1 MPTSFLFEHS
11 FNIANNFLSWG
22 AATSGS
28 GGFQGINDP
37 TQLHFVSNDAIS
49 TGDDEV
55 VIAVAMF
62 AGQTIN
68 VDVDFGNGGGDDP
81 IDLRGFVIDAN
92 GAFITQDDSGTLDPG
107 SVSVFD
113 PNFSFTATTSGVYF
127 IALSHWVNN
136 YNGDFQFENDGTDT
150 GTFQVD
156 ISTDD
161 TLGPRTL
168 GTNVAETIDLSA
180 LFTSQRVFALGGAD
194 VITGSAGR
202 NSIDAGDG
210 NDTVNGGDSDDQVFG
225 ALGHDLLDGNA
236 GNDVLVGG
244 SGNDTLIG
252 GQGND
257 GLFAGGGIDTA
268 SYADAA
274 ARVVVDLSNNLSQ
287 NTRGSGIDV
296 LRGVDNLI
304 GSQFN
309 DWLGGTRFEN
319 RLEGGDGND
328 VLSGLNGDDTL
339 IGGGGRDN
347 LTGGSGE
354 DVFVF
359 NSLTDMGIGAMRD
372 IITDFRHQID
382 TINLRGVDANSGVAG
397 NQDFRFVG
405 TSIFGGSA
413 GELRVAVAGG
423 NTVIQMDVNGDAV
436 ADAAIVLSGTPTV
449 TAGDFLL

>member
-81 IDLRGFVIDAN
+81 IDLRGFVIDSN

-136 YNGDFQFENDGTDT
+136 YNGDFQFENDGT
-150 GTFQVD
+150 
-156 ISTDD
+156 
-161 TLGPRTL
+161 
-168 GTNVAETIDLSA
+168 
-180 LFTSQRVFALGGAD
+180 
-194 VITGSAGR
+194 
-202 NSIDAGDG
+202 
-210 NDTVNGGDSDDQVFG
+210 
-225 ALGHDLLDGNA
+225 
-236 GNDVLVGG
+236 
-244 SGNDTLIG
+244 
-252 GQGND
+252 
-257 GLFAGGGIDTA
+257 
-268 SYADAA
+268 
-274 ARVVVDLSNNLSQ
+274 
-287 NTRGSGIDV
+287 
-296 LRGVDNLI
+296 DNLI

-423 NTVIQMDVNGDAV
+423 NTVIKMDVNGDAV